1 MSACL
6 GSWRHDSIFDAS
18 AAADTG
24 EAYAGVDDD
33 AIDDYDNDDGG
44 CDGNDDDGGGGD
56 QQQQKEC
63 AKGRD

>member
-1 MSACL
+1 MTNMLCL
-6 GSWRHDSIFDAS
+6 TSIFDAS

-24 EAYAGVDDD
+24 EAFAGVDDD
-33 AIDDYDNDDGG
+33 AIDDYDDDGA
-44 CDGNDDDGGGGD
+44 CDGNDDDDDGGD